1 MATRRRW
8 TEEEE
13 DILVQ
18 AVQANPHNLSDCFRL
33 VASRLNRTEKSVTL
47 HWYMSLNVSRNP
59 RVGTLFMTISND
71 SLYINRKNHFNGV
84 HVRPIEYNE
93 EQWERIKE
101 LLNIQ

>member
-1 MATRRRW
+1 MARREW

-13 DILVQ
+13 EILVQ
-18 AVQANPHNLSDCFRL
+18 AIQANPHNLSDCFRL
-33 VASRLNRTEKSVTL
+33 VASRLDRTEMSVSL
-47 HWYMSLNVSRNP
+47 HWYTVLNSSSNP
-59 RVGTLFMTISND
+59 RVGALFMTISDD

-84 HVRPIEYNE
+84 HVRPINYNE

>member
-1 MATRRRW
+1 MSRRRW

-13 DILVQ
+13 VILVQ

-47 HWYMSLNVSRNP
+47 HWYMSLNAPRNP
-59 RVGTLFMTISND
+59 RVGVLFMTISND

-84 HVRPIEYNE
+84 HVRPINYNE
-93 EQWERIKE
+93 EQWQRIKE

>member
-1 MATRRRW
+1 MARRRW
-8 TEEEE
+8 TQEEEG
-13 DILVQ
+13 ILVQ

-33 VASRLNRTEKSVTL
+33 VASRLNRTEKAVTL
-47 HWYMSLNVSRNP
+47 HWYTSLNVSSNP

-84 HVRPIEYNE
+84 HVRPIDSNE
-93 EQWERIKE
+93 EQWWKCIKE

>member
-8 TEEEE
+8 TEEE
-13 DILVQ
+13 DNILVQ

-33 VASRLNRTEKSVTL
+33 VASRTDRTEAACSL
-47 HWYMSLNVSRNP
+47 RWYTVLNVSNNP

-84 HVRPIEYNE
+84 HARPINYNE